1 MGDDD
6 KRVHPFLL
14 SGLLFWL
21 RRKVFAPMKRLLE
34 AKIKMAEL
42 RSLEVYPFTLIRTL
56 LQKINLL
63 KT

>member
-34 AKIKMAEL
+34 AKMKMAEL
-42 RSLEVYPFTLIRTL
+42 RSLHFDPNLIT
-56 LQKINLL
+56 KNKSIKNIN
-63 KT
+63 K